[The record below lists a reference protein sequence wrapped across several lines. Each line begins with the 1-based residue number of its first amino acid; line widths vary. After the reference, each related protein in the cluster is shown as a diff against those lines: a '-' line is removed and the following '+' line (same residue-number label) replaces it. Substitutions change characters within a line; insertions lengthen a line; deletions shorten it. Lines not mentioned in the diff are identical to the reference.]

1 MVAKLKLMK
10 QVYRFLTLALILSCL
25 QSSVLGDEPWLRPIE
40 PDIYLHAERTIT
52 CAKIPPELLP
62 VTAFQ
67 TVKTWYPPRNARF
80 ENGARIFRHKDTI
93 QYQKLPKSGRPG
105 ALIRICLLRPPG
117 VGPLKNAAWQYEQ
130 WTEGVDLIRDH
141 FEDLSLL
148 QMPPMPRSVGTFR
161 TRNTQLRP
169 PDGEGLQ
176 SPGPATITDRLFVE
190 LENPDTVSV
199 SGRIRA
205 RWRYSIPDNPLRS
218 LFASSETEQIILA
231 PGEIRSISLSLPS
244 SWAELKPPVQHGDLI
259 GMPLWIK
266 SKIGNQDQGD
276 SGAPGGPPMPGF

>member
-1 MVAKLKLMK
+1 MIAKLKLMK

-52 CAKIPPELLP
+52 CAKLPPEQLP

-67 TVKTWYPPRNARF
+67 TVKTWYPPRNARL
-80 ENGARIFRHKDTI
+80 ENGAKIFRQRDTI
-93 QYQKLPKSGRPG
+93 QYQKLFKSGKPG

-117 VGPLKNAAWQYEQ
+117 VGPLKSAAWQFEQ
-130 WTEGVDLIRDH
+130 WTEGVDLISDH
-141 FEDLSLL
+141 FEDLTLL
-148 QMPPMPRSVGTFR
+148 PRPPMPRAVGSFR
-161 TRNTQLRP
+161 TLNYQTQT
-169 PDGEGLQ
+169 PDGEGLT
-176 SPGPATITDRLFVE
+176 SHGYATITDRLFVE

-205 RWRYSIPDNPLRS
+205 QWRYPIPDNPLRS

-231 PGEIRSISLSLPS
+231 PGEIRSISLNLPS